1 MGRALVHEM
10 YLRVKNALMNVL
22 LITEGWSSVFRM
34 MCLTLSSTQ
43 FPSRWTSSDW
53 WHACSSP
60 HQTQWVPDA
69 CVNATFHNNTI
80 DFNSL
85 ILSLPR
91 YFTHSQVWV
100 TIESTYYSSHKTH
113 LHHYLFE
120 SVPFLLIRVP
130 NRISIVYLMLL
141 FVDFGSSQP
150 AGCHFSMYQH
160 HVLYSVISIG
170 SYLCLAKSAKEI
182 KKIRS

>member
-69 CVNATFHNNTI
+69 CVSATFHNSTI

-85 ILSLPR
+85 ILSLIL

-120 SVPFLLIRVP
+120 SVPFLLTCVP
-130 NRISIVYLMLL
+130 NSISIVYLMLL
-141 FVDFGSSQP
+141 P
-150 AGCHFSMYQH
+150 ASLLISLHSTNNLVYHQKRVVWLFSLRTRFFLQ
-160 HVLYSVISIG
+160 LYSEPF
-170 SYLCLAKSAKEI
+170 K
-182 KKIRS
+182 